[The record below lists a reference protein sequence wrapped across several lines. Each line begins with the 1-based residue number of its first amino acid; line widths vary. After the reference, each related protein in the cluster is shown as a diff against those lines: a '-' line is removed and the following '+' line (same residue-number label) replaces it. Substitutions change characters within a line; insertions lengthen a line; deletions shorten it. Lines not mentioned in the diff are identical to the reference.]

1 MKRIS
6 CLLLTTFLGL
16 MWFTL
21 ARADILTD
29 IAELSSAD
37 MDGRKTGSV
46 GAELARVYI
55 TRRFKEIG
63 LTPLKTDFEHV
74 FTYGSSNKTGI
85 NLVAFRQGCLYPDKH
100 IVLTAHYDH
109 LGRQGR
115 KIFHG
120 ADDNASGVAA
130 MLAVADW
137 LGQQCRSYSYIFIA
151 TDAEEN
157 GLYGS
162 KAFVGEPPVA
172 RDSLLLNLNLD
183 MVSRADKRGRL
194 YLTGAKIFPNLVKL
208 LKISYPKLQYL
219 PHSGPSNMKR
229 GSPRYDWP
237 GVSDHGPFYRADIP
251 YLFFGGQEHPQ
262 YHTEDDMWQ
271 RIEPEFL
278 QMALSAILATVE
290 WIDSQSPQQ
299 LEK

>member
-1 MKRIS
+1 MTRIKFLYLATYFW
-6 CLLLTTFLGL
+6 LL
-16 MWFTL
+16 FTQ
-21 ARADILTD
+21 AHADIMND
-29 IAELSSAD
+29 IRELSSPELE
-37 MDGRKTGSV
+37 GRKTGSL
-46 GAELARVYI
+46 GAER
-55 TRRFKEIG
+55 TRTYLTGRFKQIG
-63 LTPLKTDFEHV
+63 LIPLEADFEHV
-74 FTYGSSNKTGI
+74 FSYGAFDKTGI

-130 MLAVADW
+130 MLAVAERLTDK
-137 LGQQCRSYSYIFIA
+137 CPSYSYIFVA

-157 GLYGS
+157 GLFGS
-162 KAFVGEPPVA
+162 KAFVADPPVA
-172 RDSLLLNLNLD
+172 KDSLVLNLNLD

-194 YLTGAKIFPNLVKL
+194 YLTGAKVFPDLVKWL
-208 LKISYPKLQYL
+208 QVSYPELQFL
-219 PHSGPSNMKR
+219 PHSGPSNMRR
-229 GSPRYDWP
+229 GSPRYHWP

-278 QMALSAILATVE
+278 QMALSAILATVD
-290 WIDSQSPQQ
+290 WVDSQPPQQ